1 MAVEFQG
8 YVFLLQNRRLLID
21 SSIEMYSV
29 ESSGSLQILTLFSSR
44 PEMEHSGAIHHVLL
58 NYECLKS

>member
-1 MAVEFQG
+1 MAAEFHEHL
-8 YVFLLQNRRLLID
+8 FLLQNRRPQID
-21 SSIEMYSV
+21 SGIEMYSV

-44 PEMEHSGAIHHVLL
+44 PEMEHPGAIHHVLL